1 MGRKKQR
8 NRAAL
13 PANRP
18 TPTRGAVAR
27 PQDHNPPATQETLEY
42 YETEVLGRTWRVM
55 ADNLDDM
62 RFAKAMR
69 RLSEGDPLEVDLI
82 GEIALG
88 ADQYAEALELLADEN
103 GRVRLTAFV
112 QFITDLLQ
120 GR

>member
-8 NRAAL
+8 NRATL

-18 TPTRGAVAR
+18 TPTVGAAAR
-27 PQDHNPPATQETLEY
+27 PQDHNPPATQETAEY
-42 YETEVLGRTWRVM
+42 YETEALGRTWRVM

-62 RFAKAMR
+62 RFMKAMR
-69 RLSEGDPLEVDLI
+69 RLSEGDPLETDLV

-88 ADQYAEALELLADEN
+88 PDQYAEALELLADET
-103 GRVRLTAFV
+103 GRVRLTTFI

-120 GR
+120 GK